1 MFRRGR
7 FCGFEEAAK
16 ALDDAAAAA
25 AAARRFDE
33 LRDRTV
39 QLRRFFVA
47 ERREGT
53 VEEGEPRRRR
63 VGAVVVVS
71 EFSHR
76 PCFFASRNAKMVQF

>member
-16 ALDDAAAAA
+16 ALDDAA

-63 VGAVVVVS
+63 VGAVVVVVS

-76 PCFFASRNAKMVQF
+76 P